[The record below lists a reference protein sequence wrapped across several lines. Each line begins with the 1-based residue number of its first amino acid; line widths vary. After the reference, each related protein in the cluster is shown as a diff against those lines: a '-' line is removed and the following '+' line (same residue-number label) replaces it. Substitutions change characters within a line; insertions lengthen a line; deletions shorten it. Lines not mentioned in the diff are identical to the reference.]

1 MVPAKKAYLD
11 GELYGVGAAGLS
23 SFAETRPRPTESAA
37 LVSGAEVGPEAAIGG
52 YDDRGGIRRG
62 GPRPHPASV
71 SGR

>member
-37 LVSGAEVGPEAAIGG
+37 LDHAKVKRENHRLPALS
-52 YDDRGGIRRG
+52 IRSTVNV
-62 GPRPHPASV
+62 PFYY
-71 SGR
+71 